1 MGICDG
7 WTVVEMGAGSVA
19 AALAGM
25 MFADNGA
32 RVVKIEPPVGDRLR
46 TLSPSGFLVWNR
58 GKESVVADL
67 RSDTGRERAR
77 SLIAAADV
85 VLEGFSAGTAARWG
99 LSYDQLQTLNPA
111 LVYCSVKGFGST
123 GRYAGLKAYD
133 AIVEAKAGV
142 FARGDFGFRPGPIF
156 AGALLASNGAAHMAV
171 SSVLAA
177 LIAREHTGRGQ
188 FVEATMVQGLN
199 ALDYFNTMHWQHA
212 QRTGQKGAVVIGGA
226 ALAAT
231 RYWLMH
237 CTKDSRFIMTV
248 PQLPHQAKALI
259 RAAGVEH
266 VLEDPRYAHVPAF
279 ATADDAQAWEDLM
292 WDVFR
297 QKTLEEWLPILR
309 ADPDIPFEVAV
320 TSEEGLD
327 HPQIVHNGD
336 VVTVDDPDL
345 GPVRQ
350 LGPLAAFSRTPS
362 RIDRSAPVL
371 GAHVDTNA
379 APRPAARAGRE
390 APAHPLAGMTIVELG
405 YFFAMPFGVTLA
417 ASLGARVIKVEGL
430 DGDPMRGSFGARE
443 TGAVKTMEGKESIAV
458 DVSTP
463 EGQAV
468 VHKLAERADAFV
480 FGFRPGVDKRLKL
493 DYETLSKINPRLV
506 YVFAAGYGTTG
517 PYSHRPMYASAASA
531 AAGSF
536 YRQAGYWLD
545 PDLLADYGVP
555 ELQAIVAPR
564 LRGPVDGDTNAALAV
579 CSALLFGLAHQRR
592 TGEGQFVETSMIGS
606 NAFPY
611 SDDFNSYAGKP
622 PARLA
627 DDEQCGLHA
636 LYRLYEAE
644 TGWVFLAAPSQREWE
659 RLAATIARTDLLDDD
674 RFSTPERRLANDD
687 ALVAELAK
695 VFSGRPAPEW
705 EERLTAA
712 DVGCA
717 EAFEG
722 GHSAF
727 TCTDPVMKETGL
739 VLEVDHPTFG
749 RIVRHGLPARFSETP
764 GRIAPSCLLG
774 EHTEGV
780 LGELGYDA
788 DDIARLKDARIV
800 AGLAT

>member
-1 MGICDG
+1 VGICDG
-7 WTVVEMGAGSVA
+7 WTVVELGAGSVA
-19 AALAGM
+19 GALAGM

-32 RVVKIEPPVGDRLR
+32 RVLKVEPPDGDRLR
-46 TLSPSGFLVWNR
+46 TLSPSGSLVWNR

-67 RSDTGRERAR
+67 RTDTGREQAQ
-77 SLIAAADV
+77 SLATTADV
-85 VLEGFSAGTAARWG
+85 VLEGFSAGTADRWG
-99 LSYDQLQTLNPA
+99 LGYDQLHAVNPA

-133 AIVEAKAGV
+133 AIVEAKAGI

-177 LIAREHTGRGQ
+177 LIAREQTGRGQ
-188 FVEATMVQGLN
+188 LVEATMVQGLN
-199 ALDYFNTMHWQHA
+199 ALDYFNTMHWQYA
-212 QRTGQKGAVVIGGA
+212 QRTGEKGAVVLGGA

-259 RAAGVEH
+259 RAAGVEY
-266 VLEDPRYAHVPAF
+266 VLDDPRYAHVPAF

-327 HPQIVHNGD
+327 HPQMVHNGH
-336 VVTVDDPDL
+336 VVTVEDPEL
-345 GPVRQ
+345 GPVRE

-362 RIDRSAPVL
+362 RIERSAPRL
-371 GAHVDTNA
+371 GSH
-379 APRPAARAGRE
+379 APTKAPPSPVAGE
-390 APAHPLAGMTIVELG
+390 GPAPAHPLSGITIVELG

-430 DGDPMRGSFGARE
+430 EGDPMRASFGARE

-458 DVSTP
+458 DVSTTA
-463 EGQAV
+463 GQAV
-468 VHKLAERADAFV
+468 VHKLAEKADAFV

-536 YRQAGYWLD
+536 HRQAGYWLD

-627 DDEQCGLHA
+627 DEEQYGLHA
-636 LYRLYEAE
+636 LYRLYETE
-644 TGWVFLAAPSQREWE
+644 TGWVFLAAPTQGEWE

-674 RFSTPERRLANDD
+674 RFSAPDHRLANDE
-687 ALVAELAK
+687 ALVTELAK
-695 VFSGRPAPEW
+695 VFAARPATEW

-712 DVGCA
+712 GVGCA

-739 VLEVDHPTFG
+739 VLEVDHPIFG
-749 RIVRHGLPARFSETP
+749 RIVRHGLPAHFSETP
-764 GRIAPSCLLG
+764 GRVAPSCLLG
-774 EHTEGV
+774 EHTDRI
-780 LGELGYDA
+780 LGEFGYAA
-788 DDIARLKDARIV
+788 DEIARLKEAKVV